1 VTTNEVST
9 GEAHFDGREMLMVH
23 HMFRREFGLMP
34 RLVRSVAARDT
45 ARTQIVADHIA
56 TLSGVLHHHHHSE
69 DVQVWPVL
77 HERVAD
83 AAARLVELMGIQHQE
98 VEKAVSE
105 VDTATQVWRASATA
119 EDRDALADAIQ
130 RLLPPLRGHMST
142 EEANVVP
149 LMEQYITATEWNR
162 MVQAGAGE
170 ADPEGMPLMLGMIMY
185 EGDPEIIDAII
196 GNMPAEIRPVI
207 GQLAADAFAT
217 HSERI
222 HGTPTPPRSTEI

>member
-1 VTTNEVST
+1 VTTSEVST

-34 RLVRSVAARDT
+34 RLIRSVATRDT
-45 ARTQIVADHIA
+45 ARVQTVADHIA

-77 HERVAD
+77 RERVEDAD
-83 AAARLVELMGIQHQE
+83 ARMVDLMGTQHEE

-105 VDTATQVWRASATA
+105 VDAALQVWRASAAA
-119 EDRDALADAIQ
+119 EDRDALAGAIEW
-130 RLLPPLRGHMST
+130 LLPLLRGHMST

-149 LMEQYITATEWNR
+149 VMERYITAAEWNR

-170 ADPEGMPLMLGMIMY
+170 ADPEAMPLMLGMVMY

-196 GNMPAEIRPVI
+196 GNMPPEVRPVI
-207 GQLAADAFAT
+207 GQLAADAFAA